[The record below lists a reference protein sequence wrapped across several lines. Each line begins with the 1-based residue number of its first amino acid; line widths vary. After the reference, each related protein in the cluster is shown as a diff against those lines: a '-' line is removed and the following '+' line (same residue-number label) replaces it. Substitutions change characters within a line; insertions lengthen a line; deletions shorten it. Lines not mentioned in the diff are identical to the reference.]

1 MNDSCMRKTRIETEE
16 MIFLRGLRLI
26 LAPRV
31 QAFGSWRIFLL
42 PFLLYRLTLAAVD
55 MLDFAD
61 AL

>member
-31 QAFGSWRIFLL
+31 QASGSWRI
-42 PFLLYRLTLAAVD
+42 PFLLFLLTLSAVD